1 VNETFSFDPD
11 RVAALETEAW
21 RAYYDREW
29 LKLLYCTERGCA
41 EQFHIPFPTSLEA
54 AYWATRGAIAFKPLD
69 NDVPTAL
76 GACERYYEL
85 VRRYS
90 GLEFDPASAAQ
101 AEVRY
106 WEVHRRL
113 SGAPDHR
120 ELVDTFADLHAVTFG
135 IARARALESAELRTR
150 AAILVDGI
158 TGRRSSD
165 VDGDW
170 MRLAAELRSCYRSLL
185 AELRSNS
192 S

>member
-1 VNETFSFDPD
+1 MSETFSFDPD

-29 LKLLYCTERGCA
+29 LKLLYCTVRGCA
-41 EQFHIPFPTSLEA
+41 EQFQIPFPSSLEA

-76 GACERYYEL
+76 AACERYYEL

-90 GLEFDPASAAQ
+90 GLAFDPA
-101 AEVRY
+101 EVARVEVHY

-113 SGAPDHR
+113 SGADDHR
-120 ELVDTFADLHAVTFG
+120 ELVDAFADLHTATFG
-135 IARARALESAELRTR
+135 VPRERALESAELRTN

-158 TGRRSSD
+158 TGRRSID

-170 MRLAAELRSCYRSLL
+170 LRLAADLRACYHSLL
-185 AELRSNS
+185 VEMRADS